1 MVTVAEAIAKTIH
14 GYGTEYYFCLTGGD
28 HDFWIALQDEGIR
41 IVNCRSEAS
50 AAYMADGYARVAGR
64 PGFVYGQRGPGAAN
78 VAASMPDALWAHSPV
93 IALTSSIF
101 RRSRDRFEYQDVD
114 TLPMYQSV
122 TRWNRELHVP
132 QRAAEMVHAAVNAA
146 TGPVPGPVHLEV
158 PADLLP
164 QDAQQTRIGGATGTG
179 ALNSLRIVPDRGK
192 LAEALALLGQAER
205 PLIIAGNGVVSS
217 RAFEAMAAFAA
228 ASGIP
233 VATTTGGKGA
243 IDERDPLSVG
253 VIGRYSRK
261 VSNEILADADVVL
274 AIGTRLGGLA
284 TAGWTVKLDGK
295 TLLQIDTNPEVFGRN
310 YDTGMSILADARLA
324 LETLTEL
331 RSADAG
337 IPRPDAWAKA
347 VAERIDAWR
356 EVERDNRKPL
366 ADGMHPAAVIAALRE
381 VMAEDDILAA
391 DTGAI
396 AAWAG
401 ALFPIAAGHNFIR
414 SAGSLGW
421 VVPGAMGAA
430 LAAPERR
437 TVALTGD
444 GGLLYHIGDL
454 ETAVRM
460 NIPVVIVVMNNCAF
474 GSEDHLLK
482 HRWGGRK
489 IPEIVDFHDVDFAA
503 MARSFGVHGATVTEE
518 EDLVPALR
526 AAYAAGGPALV
537 DIRISKE
544 AEAPHD
550 FPGSPRIV

>member
-1 MVTVAEAIAKTIH
+1 MVTVAQAIAKAIK

-28 HDFWIALQDEGIR
+28 HDFWIALQDEKIK

-50 AAYMADGYARVAGR
+50 AAYMADGYARITGR

-101 RRSRDRFEYQDVD
+101 MRSRDRFEYQDVD

-122 TRWNRELHVP
+122 TRWNKSLYVP
-132 QRAAEMVHAAVNAA
+132 FRAAEMVHAAINAA

-164 QDAQQTRIGGATGTG
+164 LDAQATRIDGATGSG
-179 ALNSLRIVPDRGK
+179 AINDLRISPDV
-192 LAEALALLGQAER
+192 AEIEKAMELIAKAER
-205 PLIIAGNGVVSS
+205 PLVVTGNGVVLS
-217 RAFEAMAAFAA
+217 RAFDAVAAFAE

-233 VATTTGGKGA
+233 VATTTGGKGS
-243 IDERDPLSVG
+243 IDEANPLAVG

-261 VSNEILADADVVL
+261 VSNEIVADADLIL
-274 AIGTRLGGLA
+274 AIGTQLGGLA
-284 TAGWTVKLDGK
+284 TAGWTIALEGK
-295 TLLQIDTNPEVFGRN
+295 PIVQIDTNPAVFGRN
-310 YDTGMSILADARLA
+310 YPNAMSILADCERSLEAMCELQKRKAILPRREEWAADVARRV
-324 LETLTEL
+324 E
-331 RSADAG
+331 D
-337 IPRPDAWAKA
+337 
-347 VAERIDAWR
+347 WR
-356 EVERDNRKPL
+356 ETERQSRERLP
-366 ADGMHPAAVIAALRE
+366 DGMHPAAVIAALRE
-381 VMAEDDILAA
+381 VMEPDDILAA

-430 LAAPERR
+430 LGAPERR

-444 GGLLYHIGDL
+444 GGLLYHVGDL
-454 ETAVRM
+454 ETAVRL
-460 NIPVVIVVMNNCAF
+460 NIPVVIVVLNNCAF

-489 IPEIVDFHDVDFAA
+489 IPEVVDFHDVDFAA
-503 MARSFGVHGATVTEE
+503 MARAFGAHGSTVREE
-518 EDLVPALR
+518 SELLPALKE
-526 AAYAAGGPALV
+526 AFASNMPALV
-537 DIRISKE
+537 DIRVSKD
-544 AEAPHD
+544 AMAPHE
-550 FPGSPRIV
+550 FPGANRVV